1 MVRTALASVEPK
13 ANIVIADPSLV
24 DELETAIT
32 GSDIGRRAVMLRRVA
47 DLFASA
53 SGHLSNE
60 QTALFD
66 DVMHQLLDEI
76 ETSARACFAEYLAQS
91 AAAPPRILRQLALDD
106 VIEVARPV
114 LSRAEQLDEMT
125 LAEGARTK
133 SQAHLLAI
141 SIRKTI
147 PESVTDIL
155 VERGNR
161 EVALST
167 AANPGAAF
175 SEFGYSSLVR
185 RSSDDDEL
193 AVCAWSRREIPRRHL
208 LKLFA
213 DASDSV
219 KGRLSRADPR
229 KAAQMADIVTRAAS
243 QLQARTRE
251 TSADFAKARALVQS
265 LDEAGKLDE
274 AALLDFACA
283 EKFAETV
290 LAMSVICSLPVGL
303 IERALVEERSEQ
315 VLVLAKAACLSW
327 KTTKAILLLQARTER
342 STADLDRLFETFL
355 RLRPETARQA
365 VQFYRLRERSLAASP
380 N

>member
-1 MVRTALASVEPK
+1 MRRPEQ
-13 ANIVIADPSLV
+13 SLV
-24 DELETAIT
+24 DELETAIA
-32 GSDIGRRAVMLRRVA
+32 GSDIGRRAAILRRVA
-47 DLFASA
+47 DLFASS
-53 SGHLSNE
+53 SGNLSNE
-60 QTALFD
+60 QTAMFD
-66 DVMHQLLDEI
+66 DVLHQLVDEI
-76 ETSARACFAEYLAQS
+76 EISARACFAEYLAQS
-91 AAAPPRILRQLALDD
+91 PVAPPRILRQLALDD
-106 VIEVARPV
+106 VIDVAGPV
-114 LSRAEQLDEMT
+114 LSRSEQLDDVT
-125 LAEGARTK
+125 LAEGAKTK

-141 SIRKTI
+141 SARKII

-155 VERGNR
+155 IERGNR

-167 AANPGAAF
+167 AANPGASF

-193 AVCAWSRREIPRRHL
+193 ALCAWSRREIPRRHL

-213 DASDSV
+213 DASESL
-219 KGRLSRADPR
+219 KRRLSKEDPR
-229 KAAQMADIVTRAAS
+229 KAAQMADVVTRAAS
-243 QLQARTRE
+243 KLQTQTRE
-251 TSADFAKARALVQS
+251 TSADFARARALVQS
-265 LDEAGKLDE
+265 LGETGKLDQ
-274 AALLDFACA
+274 AALFDFASA

-290 LAMSVICSLPVGL
+290 LALSVICDLPVGL

-327 KTTKAILLLQARTER
+327 KTTKAILQLQATAER
-342 STADLDRLFETFL
+342 STGDLDRLLETFL